1 MISLSRRPRRRVE
14 REIIGAF
21 EMKFMIAGGSGF
33 LGRALTKSLLVDGHQ
48 VFILTRGTR
57 TMDGTQA
64 VQWDAKTTHGWGH
77 LVNEMD
83 VMIHLAGKTL
93 SSWPWTAATK
103 QAFHDS
109 RIIPG
114 LALAQSIQEATHRPG
129 IFIQAS
135 GINHYGLSGDLAD
148 ESTLPGDDFLAQ
160 LTVKWEDATKSVE
173 ELDVRRIVLRNAVV
187 LAKDGGLLFMMALP
201 IRLFVG
207 GPYGAGKHAMPWIHI
222 NDWVGGVR
230 HLIAS
235 ESAQGAYNL
244 IAPTSTSNAEFNRI
258 LASVIHRPYWFP
270 TPAFLL
276 RTLLGEM
283 SVLILEGR
291 FSQPKRLAESGY
303 RYQFPGPHEALVDLV
318 G

>member
-1 MISLSRRPRRRVE
+1 
-14 REIIGAF
+14 
-21 EMKFMIAGGSGF
+21 MKVMIAGGSGF
-33 LGRALTKSLLVDGHQ
+33 LGRALTKSLLADGHQ

-57 TMDGTQA
+57 IPKGAQA
-64 VQWDAKTTHGWGH
+64 VQWDAKTTNGWGH

-83 VMIHLAGKTL
+83 VMIHLAGKSL
-93 SSWPWTAATK
+93 ASWPWTAATK

-114 LALAQSIQEATHRPG
+114 LVLAQSIQQATHRPS
-129 IFIQAS
+129 IFVQAS
-135 GINHYGLSGDLAD
+135 GINHYGLRGDLAD
-148 ESTLPGDDFLAQ
+148 ESTQPGGDFLAQ
-160 LTVKWEDATKSVE
+160 LTVKWEDATRSVE
-173 ELDVRRIVLRNAVV
+173 ELGMRRVVIRSAVV
-187 LAKDGGLLFMMALP
+187 LGKGDGLLGLMALP
-201 IRLFVG
+201 IRLFAG
-207 GPYGAGKHAMPWIHI
+207 GPLGSGKQAMPWIHI

-230 HLIAS
+230 HLINNEHAR
-235 ESAQGAYNL
+235 GAYNL
-244 IAPTSTSNAEFNRI
+244 IAPTPTSNADFNRI
-258 LASVIHRPYWFP
+258 LAGVLHRPYWFP

-291 FSQPKRLAESGY
+291 FAQPKRLTESGY

>member
-1 MISLSRRPRRRVE
+1 
-14 REIIGAF
+14 
-21 EMKFMIAGGSGF
+21 MKVMIAGGSGF
-33 LGRALTKSLLVDGHQ
+33 LGRALTKSLLADGHQ

-57 TMDGTQA
+57 IPKGAQA
-64 VQWDAKTTHGWGH
+64 VQWDAKTTNGWGH

-83 VMIHLAGKTL
+83 VMIHLAGKSL
-93 SSWPWTAATK
+93 ASWPWTAATK

-114 LALAQSIQEATHRPG
+114 LVLAQSIQQATHRPS
-129 IFIQAS
+129 IFVQAS
-135 GINHYGLSGDLAD
+135 GINHYGLRGDLAD
-148 ESTLPGDDFLAQ
+148 ESTQPGGDFLAQ
-160 LTVKWEDATKSVE
+160 LTVKWEDATRSVE
-173 ELDVRRIVLRNAVV
+173 ELGVRRVVVRSAVV
-187 LAKDGGLLFMMALP
+187 LGKGDGLLGLMALP
-201 IRLFVG
+201 IRLFAG
-207 GPYGAGKHAMPWIHI
+207 GPLGSGKQAMPWIHI

-235 ESAQGAYNL
+235 EKAQGAYNL
-244 IAPTSTSNAEFNRI
+244 IAPTPTSNADFNRI
-258 LASVIHRPYWFP
+258 LAGVLHRPYWFP

-283 SVLILEGR
+283 RVLILEGR
-291 FSQPKRLAESGY
+291 FAQPKRLTESGY

>member
-1 MISLSRRPRRRVE
+1 
-14 REIIGAF
+14 
-21 EMKFMIAGGSGF
+21 MKVMIAGGSGF
-33 LGRALTKSLLVDGHQ
+33 LGRALTKSLLADGHQ

-57 TMDGTQA
+57 IPKGAQA
-64 VQWDAKTTHGWGH
+64 VQWDAKTTNGWGH

-83 VMIHLAGKTL
+83 VMIHLAGKSL
-93 SSWPWTAATK
+93 ASWPWTAATK

-114 LALAQSIQEATHRPG
+114 LVLAQSIQQATHRPS
-129 IFIQAS
+129 IFVQAS
-135 GINHYGLSGDLAD
+135 GINHYGLRGDLAD
-148 ESTLPGDDFLAQ
+148 ESTPPGDDFLAQ
-160 LTVKWEDATKSVE
+160 LTVKWEDATRSVE
-173 ELDVRRIVLRNAVV
+173 ELGVRRVVIRSAVV
-187 LAKDGGLLFMMALP
+187 LGKGDGLLGLMALP
-201 IRLFVG
+201 IRLFAG
-207 GPYGAGKHAMPWIHI
+207 GPLGSGKQAMPWIHI

-235 ESAQGAYNL
+235 EKAQGAYNL
-244 IAPTSTSNAEFNRI
+244 IAPTPTSNADFNRI
-258 LASVIHRPYWFP
+258 LAGVLHRPYWFP

-291 FSQPKRLAESGY
+291 FAQPKRLTESGY

>member
-1 MISLSRRPRRRVE
+1 
-14 REIIGAF
+14 
-21 EMKFMIAGGSGF
+21 MKVMIAGGSGF
-33 LGRALTKSLLVDGHQ
+33 LGRALTKSLLADGHQ

-57 TMDGTQA
+57 IPKGAQA
-64 VQWDAKTTHGWGH
+64 VQWDAKTTNGWGH

-83 VMIHLAGKTL
+83 VMIHLAGKSL
-93 SSWPWTAATK
+93 ASWPWTAATK

-114 LALAQSIQEATHRPG
+114 LVLAQSIQQATHRPG
-129 IFIQAS
+129 IFVQAS
-135 GINHYGLSGDLAD
+135 GINHYGLRGDLAD
-148 ESTLPGDDFLAQ
+148 ESTPPGDDFLAQ
-160 LTVKWEDATKSVE
+160 LTIKWEDATRSVE
-173 ELDVRRIVLRNAVV
+173 ELGVRRVVIRSAVV
-187 LAKDGGLLFMMALP
+187 LGKGDGLLGLMALP
-201 IRLFVG
+201 IRLFAG
-207 GPYGAGKHAMPWIHI
+207 GPLGSGKQAMPWIHI

-230 HLIAS
+230 HLINDEHAR
-235 ESAQGAYNL
+235 GAYNL
-244 IAPTSTSNAEFNRI
+244 IAPTPTSNADFNRI
-258 LASVIHRPYWFP
+258 LAGVLHRPYWFP

-291 FSQPKRLAESGY
+291 FAQPKRLTESGY

>member
-1 MISLSRRPRRRVE
+1 
-14 REIIGAF
+14 
-21 EMKFMIAGGSGF
+21 MKVMIAGGSGF
-33 LGRALTKSLLVDGHQ
+33 LGQALTKSLLADGHQ

-57 TMDGTQA
+57 TTEGAQA
-64 VQWDAKTTHGWGH
+64 VQWDAKTTNGWGH

-83 VMIHLAGKTL
+83 VMIHLAGKSL
-93 SSWPWTAATK
+93 STWPWTVTTK
-103 QAFHDS
+103 RAFHDS

-114 LALAQSIQEATHRPG
+114 LLLARSIQEATHRPG
-129 IFIQAS
+129 IFVQAS

-160 LTVKWEDATKSVE
+160 LTIKWENATRPVE
-173 ELDVRRIVLRNAVV
+173 ELGIRRVVIRSAVV
-187 LAKDGGLLFMMALP
+187 LGKGDGLLGLMALP
-201 IRLFVG
+201 IRLFAG
-207 GPYGAGKHAMPWIHI
+207 GPLGSGKQAMPWIHI

-235 ESAQGAYNL
+235 ENGRGAYNL
-244 IAPTSTSNAEFNRI
+244 IAPTPTSNAEFNRT
-258 LASVIHRPYWFP
+258 LADVIHRPYWFP

-291 FSQPKRLAESGY
+291 FAQPKRLTESGY
-303 RYQFPGPHEALVDLV
+303 KYQFAGLREALVDLL

>member
-1 MISLSRRPRRRVE
+1 MRV
-14 REIIGAF
+14 
-21 EMKFMIAGGSGF
+21 MIAGGSGF
-33 LGRALTKSLLVDGHQ
+33 LGQALTKSLLTDGHQ
-48 VFILTRGTR
+48 VFILTRGTQ
-57 TMDGTQA
+57 TIEGAQA
-64 VQWDAKTTHGWGH
+64 VQWDAKTTNGWGQ

-83 VMIHLAGKTL
+83 MMIHLAGKSL

-114 LALAQSIQEATHRPG
+114 LLLARSIQEATHRPS
-129 IFIQAS
+129 IFVQAS
-135 GINHYGLSGDLAD
+135 GINHYGLSGNLAD
-148 ESTLPGDDFLAQ
+148 ESTPPGDDFLAQ

-173 ELDVRRIVLRNAVV
+173 ELGVRRVVIRTAVV
-187 LAKDGGLLFMMALP
+187 LGKGDGLLGLMALP
-201 IRLFVG
+201 IRLFAG
-207 GPYGAGKHAMPWIHI
+207 GPLGSGKQAMPWIHVD
-222 NDWVGGVR
+222 DWVGGVR

-235 ESAQGAYNL
+235 ENARGAYNL
-244 IAPTSTSNAEFNRI
+244 IAPTPTSNAEFNRI
-258 LASVIHRPYWFP
+258 LANVIHRPYWFP

-291 FSQPKRLAESGY
+291 FAQPKRLTESGY
-303 RYQFPGPHEALVDLV
+303 SYQFPGLREALVDLV

>member
-1 MISLSRRPRRRVE
+1 
-14 REIIGAF
+14 
-21 EMKFMIAGGSGF
+21 MKVMIAGGSGF
-33 LGRALTKSLLVDGHQ
+33 LGRALTKSLLADGHQ

-57 TMDGTQA
+57 IPKGAQA
-64 VQWDAKTTHGWGH
+64 VQWDAKTTNGWGH

-83 VMIHLAGKTL
+83 VMIHLAGKSL
-93 SSWPWTAATK
+93 ASWPWTAATK

-114 LALAQSIQEATHRPG
+114 LVLAQSIQQATHRPG
-129 IFIQAS
+129 IFVQAS
-135 GINHYGLSGDLAD
+135 GINHYGLRGDLAD
-148 ESTLPGDDFLAQ
+148 ESTQPGGDFLAQ
-160 LTVKWEDATKSVE
+160 LTVKWEDATRSVE
-173 ELDVRRIVLRNAVV
+173 ELGVRRVVIRSAVV
-187 LAKDGGLLFMMALP
+187 LGKGDGLLGLMALP
-201 IRLFVG
+201 IRLFAG
-207 GPYGAGKHAMPWIHI
+207 GPLGSGKQAMPWIHI

-230 HLIAS
+230 HLINNEHAR
-235 ESAQGAYNL
+235 GAYNL
-244 IAPTSTSNAEFNRI
+244 IAPTPTSNADFNRI
-258 LASVIHRPYWFP
+258 LAGVLHRPYWFP

-291 FSQPKRLAESGY
+291 FAQPKRLTESGY

>member
-1 MISLSRRPRRRVE
+1 
-14 REIIGAF
+14 
-21 EMKFMIAGGSGF
+21 MKVMIAGGSGF
-33 LGRALTKSLLVDGHQ
+33 LGRALTKSLLADGHQ

-57 TMDGTQA
+57 IPEGAQA
-64 VQWDAKTTHGWGH
+64 VQWDAKTTNGWGH

-83 VMIHLAGKTL
+83 VMIHLAGKSL
-93 SSWPWTAATK
+93 ASWPWTAATK

-114 LALAQSIQEATHRPG
+114 LVLAQSIQQATHRPG
-129 IFIQAS
+129 IFVQAS
-135 GINHYGLSGDLAD
+135 GINHYGLRGDLAD
-148 ESTLPGDDFLAQ
+148 ESTQPGGDFLAQ
-160 LTVKWEDATKSVE
+160 LTVKWEDATRSVE
-173 ELDVRRIVLRNAVV
+173 ELGVRRVVIRSAVV
-187 LAKDGGLLFMMALP
+187 LGKGDGLLGLMALP
-201 IRLFVG
+201 IRLFAG
-207 GPYGAGKHAMPWIHI
+207 GPLGSGKQAMPWIHI

-230 HLIAS
+230 HLINDENAR
-235 ESAQGAYNL
+235 GAYNL
-244 IAPTSTSNAEFNRI
+244 IAPTPTSNADFNRI
-258 LASVIHRPYWFP
+258 LAGVLHRPYWFP

-291 FSQPKRLAESGY
+291 FAQPKRLTESGY